1 MNGDLTREFLDTNVL
16 VYAYD
21 VSAGD
26 KHVRAVE
33 LLDDV
38 ASTERG
44 VLSVQVLQELFVTL
58 TMKVPEPLVVREAA
72 LLVSDLGAMPTHAPG
87 VDDVIAAIEVHR
99 RLRLSFWD
107 AMILHSAT
115 EMGCGVLWSED
126 VSQSKR
132 YNGTEV
138 RNPFI

>member
-1 MNGDLTREFLDTNVL
+1 MNGDPAREFLDTNVV

-26 KHVRAVE
+26 KHVRALE
-33 LLDDV
+33 LLDDL

-44 VLSVQVLQELFVTL
+44 ALSVQVLQELFVTL
-58 TMKVPEPLVVREAA
+58 TMKVPEPLAVREAA
-72 LLVSDLGAMPTHAPG
+72 HLVSDLGAMPTHAPG
-87 VDDVIAAIEVHR
+87 VDDVVAAIEVHR

-107 AMILHSAT
+107 AMILHSAK
-115 EMGCGVLWSED
+115 ELGCGVLWSED
-126 VSQSKR
+126 FSHGKR
-132 YNGTEV
+132 YNDTEV